1 MKTRQDPSTKPYYRC
16 LVCPRF
22 RKICGGRPT
31 RDMDLLNWCEYICD
45 IMDSAHMTIAY
56 VAEKADVSI
65 KTIERIR
72 SLNTDQDIMRETAR
86 RIEDAIIGS
95 SNQYP
100 CILAFEESAPENTQ
114 KLNDALR
121 DLEQALAHNNNYRS
135 MLDNIHASY
144 NAEMQLIRDDAQRK
158 IEFLVNEVE
167 QLRKDNAN
175 LWAEN
180 NRKSKI
186 VDMFI
191 ERQSEK

>member
-72 SLNTDQDIMRETAR
+72 SLNTEQDIMRATAR
-86 RIEDAIIGS
+86 RIEQVVIGPVTRHICDLDFESGAATEKLAQMDA
-95 SNQYP
+95 
-100 CILAFEESAPENTQ
+100 ENKELKH
-114 KLNDALR
+114 KL
-121 DLEQALAHNNNYRS
+121 
-135 MLDNIHASY
+135 
-144 NAEMQLIRDDAQRK
+144 AEMDELHRNDIRAVKAEYQEQ
-158 IEFLVNEVE
+158 INFLKEE
-167 QLRKDNAN
+167 L
-175 LWAEN
+175 
-180 NRKSKI
+180 KSWRALHQKQ
-186 VDMFI
+186 
-191 ERQSEK
+191 E